1 MLCYIWLS
9 VLYND
14 LSINRVA
21 LFLFIYILPVSFST
35 EKYFSSNSGHRQFR
49 VLRHLQ
55 LQPDHVDNR
64 NSQSRK
70 RPGTWGNPRSGDKQ
84 LQKWCVS
91 DGDGD
96 DGGDGDDDDD
106 DGYDCGGG
114 CDGDDGDDDDGIGVG
129 NSDYGD
135 SNSVVIVVAMG

>member
-1 MLCYIWLS
+1 MSPCFY
-9 VLYND
+9 
-14 LSINRVA
+14 LSI
-21 LFLFIYILPVSFST
+21 LILPVSFST
-35 EKYFSSNSGHRQFR
+35 EKYFSSNSGHRQLR

-91 DGDGD
+91 DGD
-96 DGGDGDDDDD
+96 DD

-129 NSDYGD
+129 NSDDGD